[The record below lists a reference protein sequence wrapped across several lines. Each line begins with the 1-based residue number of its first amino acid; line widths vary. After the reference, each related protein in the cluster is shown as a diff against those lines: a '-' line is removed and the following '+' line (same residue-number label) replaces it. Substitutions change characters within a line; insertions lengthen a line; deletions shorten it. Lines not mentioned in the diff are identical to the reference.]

1 MEKQLC
7 RLAFQL
13 TQHTP
18 IIHFQSRNEGA
29 TLRASEVKPKLD
41 RYLLKKIK
49 EDELHADWFIS
60 QERGALD
67 YKLRFTL
74 PEGELVQTY
83 LPLSRLNQEK
93 VNKLKN
99 DLRNKKELGE
109 VEILPVTPYFAN
121 EEWLNKREGQPRLA
135 IQAGRVKGEIYTKH
149 PKLREAIETH
159 LEAFFLL
166 HNFGARQTK
175 GFGSFTLASL
185 NEEQLSS
192 SKEDIVKKMKKLGVI
207 YHLLLNSL
215 GFAYQLGQIAKFHNK
230 IKTGQ
235 RGRCSELRIYSHKQ
249 SLEWEKPIERRLV
262 GLGTE
267 PGTQSYDKRY
277 IRALLGLHGHF
288 EFPQQNKRVTVS
300 HPEIKRFA
308 SPITYKPI
316 KDVVYLI
323 LSEVPK
329 EMFGAEFTFAYKPQE
344 GKELSKPVYTPT
356 KDELGG
362 VKDFLGDFLDFVED
376 RDRRLVKDL

>member
-1 MEKQLC
+1 MYKLEFKLM
-7 RLAFQL
+7 
-13 TQHTP
+13 QHTP
-18 IIHFQSRNEGA
+18 IIHFQSGYEGA

-41 RYLLKKIK
+41 RYLLRELKKEK
-49 EDELHADWFIS
+49 LDADWFIS
-60 QERGALD
+60 QEKGALD

-74 PEGELVQTY
+74 PEGESVQTY
-83 LPLSRLNQEK
+83 LPLSRLSSNK
-93 VNKLKN
+93 VEGLKR
-99 DLRNKKELGE
+99 DLRRTEELRE
-109 VEILPVTPYFAN
+109 VEILPSTPYFAN

-135 IQAGRVKGEIYTKH
+135 IQAGRVQGEIYTKH

-175 GFGSFTLASL
+175 GFGSFTLAYL
-185 NEEQLSS
+185 DGEPLSS
-192 SKEDIVKKMKKLGVI
+192 LRKNVADKMLKLKVVDFLISKANLAHQME
-207 YHLLLNSL
+207 
-215 GFAYQLGQIAKFHNK
+215 QIAKFHNK

-235 RGRCSELRIYSHKQ
+235 KNRCSELRIYSHEQ
-249 SLEWEKPIERRLV
+249 SIEWEKPIERKLV

-267 PGTQSYDKRY
+267 LGTKSYDKRY

-329 EMFGAEFTFAYKPQE
+329 EMFGAKFTFAYKPQE
-344 GKELSKPVYTPT
+344 GKELSEPVYTPT
-356 KDELGG
+356 KEELGG
-362 VKDFLGDFLDFVED
+362 VKDFLYDFVGFVD
-376 RDRRLVKDL
+376 DKDLKSVKDL

>member
-1 MEKQLC
+1 MHKLE
-7 RLAFQL
+7 FQL

-18 IIHFQSRNEGA
+18 IIHFQSGYEGA

-41 RYLLKKIK
+41 RYLLRELKK
-49 EDELHADWFIS
+49 EDLNPNWFIS
-60 QERGALD
+60 QEKGALD

-74 PEGELVQTY
+74 PEGESVQTY
-83 LPLSRLNQEK
+83 LPLSRLSSNK
-93 VNKLKN
+93 VEGLKR
-99 DLRNKKELGE
+99 DLRRTEELRG

-135 IQAGRVKGEIYTKH
+135 IQVGRVRGEIYTKH

-175 GFGSFTLASL
+175 GFGSFTLARIGTTSL
-185 NEEQLSS
+185 GSS
-192 SKEDIVKKMKKLGVI
+192 RKEIAKKM
-207 YHLLLNSL
+207 YHNQVLDCLESKADLR
-215 GFAYQLGQIAKFHNK
+215 FQMDQIRRFHSK

-235 RGRCSELRIYSHKQ
+235 RGQYSELRIYSHEQ

-267 PGTQSYDKRY
+267 PGTQSYEKRY

-288 EFPQQNKRVTVS
+288 EFPQQNKRVVVS
-300 HPEIKRFA
+300 HDKIKRFA
-308 SPITYKPI
+308 SPITYKPT

-344 GKELSKPVYTPT
+344 GKELSEPVYTPT
-356 KDELGG
+356 KQELGG
-362 VKDFLGDFLDFVED
+362 VKDFLYDFVGFVD
-376 RDRRLVKDL
+376 DKDLKSVKDL

>member
-1 MEKQLC
+1 MYKLVFELV
-7 RLAFQL
+7 
-13 TQHTP
+13 QHTP
-18 IIHFQSRNEGA
+18 IIHFQAEYAGA
-29 TLRASEVKPKLD
+29 TLRSSEVKPKLD

-49 EDELHADWFIS
+49 EDELNPNWFIS
-60 QERGALD
+60 QEKGALD

-74 PEGELVQTY
+74 PEGELVKTY

-93 VNKLKN
+93 ANKLKN
-99 DLRNKKELGE
+99 DLRHKKELGE

-121 EEWLNKREGQPRLA
+121 EEWLNKREGRPRLA
-135 IQAGRVKGEIYTKH
+135 ILAGRVRGEIYTKH

-175 GFGSFTLASL
+175 GFGSFTLAYL
-185 NEEQLSS
+185 DGMPLSS
-192 SKEDIVKKMKKLGVI
+192 LRKNVADKMFKLEVVDCLVSKANVP
-207 YHLLLNSL
+207 
-215 GFAYQLGQIAKFHNK
+215 YQMEQIAKFHNK

-235 RGRCSELRIYSHKQ
+235 RNRCSELRAYFHEEDI
-249 SLEWEKPIERRLV
+249 EWEKPIERKLV
-262 GLGTE
+262 GLEVE
-267 PGTQSYDKRY
+267 PGTKSYEKRY

-329 EMFGAEFTFAYKPQE
+329 ELFGAEFTFAYKPQGGE
-344 GKELSKPVYTPT
+344 ELSEPVYTPT

-362 VKDFLGDFLDFVED
+362 VKDFLYDFVGFVD
-376 RDRRLVKDL
+376 DKDLKSVKDL

>member
-1 MEKQLC
+1 MHKLE
-7 RLAFQL
+7 FQL

-18 IIHFQSRNEGA
+18 IIHFQSEYEGA

-41 RYLLKKIK
+41 RYLLRELKK
-49 EDELHADWFIS
+49 EDLNPNWFIS
-60 QERGALD
+60 QEKGALD

-74 PEGELVQTY
+74 PEGESVQTY

-93 VNKLKN
+93 ANKLKN

-109 VEILPVTPYFAN
+109 VKILPITPYFAN

-135 IQAGRVKGEIYTKH
+135 IQVGRVRGEIYTKH

-175 GFGSFTLASL
+175 GFGSFTLAYL
-185 NEEQLSS
+185 DGMPLSS
-192 SKEDIVKKMKKLGVI
+192 LRKNVADKMLKLEVVDCLVSKANVP
-207 YHLLLNSL
+207 
-215 GFAYQLGQIAKFHNK
+215 YQMEQIAKFHNK

-235 RGRCSELRIYSHKQ
+235 REQYSEIRIYSHEQ
-249 SLEWEKPIERRLV
+249 SLEWEKPIERKLV

-267 PGTQSYDKRY
+267 PDTKSYDKRY

-329 EMFGAEFTFAYKPQE
+329 ELFGAKFAFAYKPQGGE
-344 GKELSKPVYTPT
+344 ELSEPVYTPT

-376 RDRRLVKDL
+376 RDLRLVKDL